1 MPVGTPVHIHNSK
14 IGTCPHG
21 LPQGACPICSGM
33 AGGNSTTKRDIP
45 RNIGEMT
52 YNQCAAIGA
61 MLKAQKAAQ
70 QRAQA
75 AQQNYIQSLIQFQKG
90 LESTHQKILDLA
102 YNISKSA
109 PKIISAP
116 VNFIL
121 TQVVAKAINLINSI
135 PTVISNIS
143 QKFAE
148 ISDKLTAIYGEIKAA
163 ISKTISEVWT
173 KTKKRIKSLF
183 FIFETDENENEEKK
197 IDEAKKTFHLK
208 TFIHKLAQKL
218 KQKEGKITNEH

>member
-1 MPVGTPVHIHNSK
+1 MSVGAPVHIHNSK

-45 RNIGEMT
+45 RNAGEMT

-70 QRAQA
+70 QRAQI
-75 AQQNYIQSLIQFQKG
+75 AQQNHIQALIQFQKE
-90 LESTHQKILDLA
+90 LEHVHQKILDLSFT
-102 YNISKSA
+102 ISKSM
-109 PKIISAP
+109 PKIIAAP
-116 VNFIL
+116 VNFVL
-121 TQVVAKAINLINSI
+121 TQIIAKPINLINSI
-135 PTVISNIS
+135 PTIISNIT

-163 ISKTISEVWT
+163 VSKTISDIWN
-173 KTKKRIKSLF
+173 KTKKKIKSLF
-183 FIFETDENENEEKK
+183 FVFGTDENENEEKK
-197 IDEAKKTFHLK
+197 IDEAKKAFHLK
-208 TFIHKLAQKL
+208 TFIHNLAQKL
-218 KQKEGKITNEH
+218 KHKEGKITDEY